1 MTFLFSLLWGALQGL
16 CIPPLPL
23 GPLVP
28 FVLAGTLVWLDVAPR
43 RAAWRG
49 FLSGVVLQVVA
60 LHWIH
65 GVMSFGPALTIA
77 IGLVFLFCYLAAF
90 SALWAWLWALCRR
103 RGVPWAWPFLFTGIE
118 LLRGYGQMSFPWTF
132 VGYDWG
138 GALPLLQGA
147 AWTGVYGLGL
157 GLSATA
163 VALALAWKREMRR
176 RWLLVPLLA
185 WGAWTIGGAVRLSGP
200 AQGARMRVAL
210 VQPAIPQTRKWDEQ
224 YFRTVMDKTWST
236 VRGAKG
242 PVDLW
247 VLPETAIPDFW
258 SWRPMETSRVRTIAD
273 TSRAA
278 VAVGALEAVPDA
290 GKPYGVRILN
300 SAFLVRPKSAATER
314 YDKIRL
320 VPFSEHM
327 PFDDVIPA
335 FNKIKLGQSGFSAG
349 DGIPVW
355 RTPLPWSPAIC
366 YEMEYPDFVRE
377 AEREGARFMVVI
389 TNDGWFGNSL
399 GPRQHWNIHR
409 FRAVESGLSMARA
422 ANTGISGATDHRGVV
437 LARSRMM
444 ADTVLTV
451 SVPQGPGS
459 FYGHHGGAVDA
470 CLWIASALAAAIL
483 ALAGRRRPTPPAPGP
498 G

>member
-1 MTFLFSLLWGALQGL
+1 VTFLVALLWGALQGL

-28 FVLAGTLVWLDVAPR
+28 FVLAGTLVWLDVTPR

-49 FLSGVVLQVVA
+49 FLSGIVLQVVA
-60 LHWIH
+60 LFWIH

-77 IGLVFLFCYLAAF
+77 AGLVFLFAYLAAF

-103 RGVPWAWPFLFTGIE
+103 RGIPWAWPFLFTGIE
-118 LLRGYGQMSFPWTF
+118 LLRGFGQMSFPWTL

-138 GALPLLQGA
+138 GTLPLLQGA

-157 GLSATA
+157 GISATA
-163 VALALAWKREMRR
+163 AVLALAWKKEIRR
-176 RWLLVPLLA
+176 AWLLVPLLL
-185 WGAWTIGGAVRLSGP
+185 WGAWTVGGIARLSGSVDGP
-200 AQGARMRVAL
+200 RMRVAL
-210 VQPAIPQTRKWDEQ
+210 VQPAIPQTRKWDES
-224 YFRTVMDKTWST
+224 YFQSVMDKTWST
-236 VRGAKG
+236 VRRTKG

-247 VLPETAIPDFW
+247 ALPETAIPDFW
-258 SWRPMETSRVRTIAD
+258 SWRPLEEHRIKVVAD
-273 TSRAA
+273 TSRAT
-278 VAVGALEAVPDA
+278 VLVGALEALSSPGMPMGYKV
-290 GKPYGVRILN
+290 LN
-300 SAFLVRPKSAATER
+300 SAFLVRKGERTDR
-314 YDKIRL
+314 YDKTRL
-320 VPFSEHM
+320 VPFSEHL
-327 PFDDVIPA
+327 PFDDVFPA

-349 DGIPVW
+349 SIIPVW

-366 YEMEYPDFVRE
+366 YEMEYPDFARE
-377 AEREGARFMVVI
+377 ALHNGARMLVVI

-399 GPRQHWNIHR
+399 GPRQHWNINR

-437 LARSRMM
+437 LARTRMM
-444 ADTVLTV
+444 SDTVVTV

-459 FYGHHGGAVDA
+459 FYGRHGGAIDA
-470 CLWIASALAAAIL
+470 GLWIAAFLAAAYL
-483 ALAGRRRPTPPAPGP
+483 ALAGRFRRPTPPAPGP